1 MTIKNTEILLVEDSP
16 SDAEL
21 MASMLA
27 DIKEFPNHV
36 QNVQTLSAAKQ
47 AIKSKSFD
55 AVVLDLNLPDSN
67 GLQTYTEL
75 RDVCNNVPIVIL
87 TGMDDREVLTHA
99 LKNGADNYLIKD
111 KVDGGRVAI
120 AILAS
125 IRNRLSVWSN
135 V

>member
-36 QNVQTLSAAKQ
+36 QNVQTLSEAKQ
-47 AIKSKSFD
+47 AIMSKSFD

-75 RDVCNNVPIVIL
+75 RDVCNSVPIVIL

-125 IRNRLSVWSN
+125 IRNRLSV
-135 V
+135 

>member
-47 AIKSKSFD
+47 AIMSKSFD

-67 GLQTYTEL
+67 GLQTYTQL

-125 IRNRLSVWSN
+125 IRNRLSVWSKF
-135 V
+135 

>member
-21 MASMLA
+21 MVSMLA

-47 AIKSKSFD
+47 AIMSKSFD

-75 RDVCNNVPIVIL
+75 RDVCNSVPIVIL

-125 IRNRLSVWSN
+125 IRNRLSV
-135 V
+135 

>member
-36 QNVQTLSAAKQ
+36 QNVQTLSEAKQ
-47 AIKSKSFD
+47 AIMSKSFD

-75 RDVCNNVPIVIL
+75 RDVCNSVPIVIL

-135 V
+135 A

>member
-1 MTIKNTEILLVEDSP
+1 MEDSP

-47 AIKSKSFD
+47 AIMSKSFD

-75 RDVCNNVPIVIL
+75 RDVCNSVPIVIL

-125 IRNRLSVWSN
+125 IRNRLSV
-135 V
+135 

>member
-1 MTIKNTEILLVEDSP
+1 MVPMTIKNTEILLVEDSP

-36 QNVQTLSAAKQ
+36 QNVQTLSEAKQ
-47 AIKSKSFD
+47 AVMSGSFD

-67 GLQTYTEL
+67 GLQTYTQL

-125 IRNRLSVWSN
+125 IRNRLSV
-135 V
+135 

>member
-1 MTIKNTEILLVEDSP
+1 MVPMTIKNTEILLVEDSP

-47 AIKSKSFD
+47 AIMSKSFD

-75 RDVCNNVPIVIL
+75 RDVCNSVPIVIL

-125 IRNRLSVWSN
+125 IRNRLSV
-135 V
+135 

>member
-27 DIKEFPNHV
+27 DIKEFPNNV
-36 QNVQTLSAAKQ
+36 QNVQTLSEAKE
-47 AIKSKSFD
+47 AVTKGNFD
-55 AVVLDLNLPDSN
+55 AVVLDLNLPDST
-67 GLQTYTEL
+67 GLKTYTDL
-75 RDVCNNVPIVIL
+75 RDVCKDVPIVIL

-125 IRNRLSVWSN
+125 IRNRLSV
-135 V
+135 

>member
-21 MASMLA
+21 MVSMLA

-47 AIKSKSFD
+47 AIMSKTFD

-75 RDVCNNVPIVIL
+75 RDVCNSVPIVIL

-135 V
+135 A

>member
-47 AIKSKSFD
+47 AIMSKSFD

-75 RDVCNNVPIVIL
+75 RDVCNSVPIVIL

-125 IRNRLSVWSN
+125 IRNRLSV
-135 V
+135 

>member
-47 AIKSKSFD
+47 AIMSKSFD

-75 RDVCNNVPIVIL
+75 RDVCNSVPIVIL

-135 V
+135 A

>member
-1 MTIKNTEILLVEDSP
+1 MEDSP

-27 DIKEFPNHV
+27 DIKEFPNNV
-36 QNVQTLSAAKQ
+36 QNVQTLSEAKE
-47 AIKSKSFD
+47 AVTKGNFD
-55 AVVLDLNLPDSN
+55 AVVLDLNLPDST
-67 GLQTYTEL
+67 GLKTYTDL
-75 RDVCNNVPIVIL
+75 RGVCKDVPIVIL

-125 IRNRLSVWSN
+125 IRNRLSV
-135 V
+135 

>member
-47 AIKSKSFD
+47 AIMSKSFD

-67 GLQTYTEL
+67 GLQTYTQL

-125 IRNRLSVWSN
+125 IRNRLSV
-135 V
+135 

>member
-1 MTIKNTEILLVEDSP
+1 VEDSP

-27 DIKEFPNHV
+27 DIKEFPNNV
-36 QNVQTLSAAKQ
+36 QNVQTLSEAKE
-47 AIKSKSFD
+47 AVTKGNFD
-55 AVVLDLNLPDSN
+55 AVVLDLNLPDST
-67 GLQTYTEL
+67 GLKTYTDL
-75 RDVCNNVPIVIL
+75 RDVCKDVPIVIL

-125 IRNRLSVWSN
+125 IRNRLSV
-135 V
+135 